1 MIEDEILKWRFRQ
14 GSKEALCRIYE
25 KYLDY
30 LLTLA
35 VGFVSDFN
43 TAQDIVHDVFVRF
56 AASRRG
62 FGQTGNLKS
71 YLTTCIVNQARDQ
84 IRRTGRQPSEL
95 NENAL
100 AGESDCPD
108 RLVIG
113 DEMSQRLNGALF
125 AGQGGEAT
133 AIASVSARARA
144 KWFSVQALLLCL
156 RCYLDFH
163 SSVSLTSCLRVVGC
177 NRHGLSVSDNVDTA
191 VGYAALNE

>member
-35 VGFVSDFN
+35 VGLSNDFN

-56 AASRRG
+56 AASWRG
-62 FGQTGNLKS
+62 FRQTGNLKS
-71 YLTTCIVNQARDQ
+71 YLTTCVVNQARDQ
-84 IRRTGRQPSEL
+84 FRRAGQQPSEL
-95 NENAL
+95 NKNAL

-113 DEMSQRLNGALF
+113 DELSHRLNSAMAELP
-125 AGQGGEAT
+125 AEQRETVVLHLKGGMKFKE
-133 AIASVSARARA
+133 I
-144 KWFSVQALLLCL
+144 
-156 RCYLDFH
+156 
-163 SSVSLTSCLRVVGC
+163 
-177 NRHGLSVSDNVDTA
+177 
-191 VGYAALNE
+191 AALQGASINTVQGRYRYGLDKLRSMLKDEVQK